1 MKKINALGMSAL
13 VAVMLLNGCG
23 PKQSATVAEKNDG
36 QKETITTSN
45 SKPQPEITKK
55 EEVKQEEKK
64 VEAKE
69 TVPAQ
74 KEVSTKKEE
83 VSKVSTSTNSTKK
96 NNSIST
102 KAKSSKSSVQ
112 TKKSTSNSTSS
123 KKATTAKTATSN
135 STSSKKTSSK
145 GKTSSAKGSSTSA
158 TKPSNST
165 TKPKA
170 CKYKLGCDG
179 SCNKRMCLTADQV
192 YAKYSEWVDQSGNVS
207 SFRMGDSDFD
217 GCWVLYTNDGSFRV
231 GED

>member
-69 TVPAQ
+69 TAPAQ

-83 VSKVSTSTNSTKK
+83 VSKVSTSTSTKK
-96 NNSIST
+96 NNST
-102 KAKSSKSSVQ
+102 VAKVKSSKSNVQ
-112 TKKSTSNSTSS
+112 TKKSTSNLTSS
-123 KKATTAKTATSN
+123 KKSTSN
-135 STSSKKTSSK
+135 SSSKKTSSK
-145 GKTSSAKGSSTSA
+145 GKTSSAKGSSSSA
-158 TKPSNST
+158 TKPSNSA

-170 CKYKLGCDG
+170 CKYKLGVDG
-179 SCNKRMCLTADQV
+179 SCNKRMCLTYDQV
-192 YAKYSEWVDQSGNVS
+192 WNKYEAWVVAGGDPSKPFHV
-207 SFRMGDSDFD
+207 GDSDFD
-217 GCWVLYTNDGSFRV
+217 DCHVLYLNDGSFRV

>member
-23 PKQSATVAEKNDG
+23 PKQSATVAEKKSG

-55 EEVKQEEKK
+55 EVKEEVKQEEKK

-69 TVPAQ
+69 TAPAQ

-83 VSKVSTSTNSTKK
+83 VSKVSTSTSTKK
-96 NNSIST
+96 NNST
-102 KAKSSKSSVQ
+102 AAKVKSSKSNVQ
-112 TKKSTSNSTSS
+112 TKKSTSNSS
-123 KKATTAKTATSN
+123 
-135 STSSKKTSSK
+135 SSKKTSSK
-145 GKTSSAKGSSTSA
+145 GKTSSAKGSSGST
-158 TKPSNST
+158 TKPSNSA

-170 CKYKLGCDG
+170 CKYKLGADG
-179 SCNKRMCLTADQV
+179 SCNKRMCLTYDQV
-192 YAKYSEWVDQSGNVS
+192 FDKYEAWVKQSHNLS
-207 SFRMGDSDFD
+207 NITYGDSDFD